1 MTAARAILP
10 TDFLALMAHRGL
22 SCRNEARP
30 FERLGAADASPN
42 PIEAAL
48 DPWLPFATGRR
59 AWISAQRGR
68 LHGLVSVRRRGGR
81 QAWEI
86 DCLID
91 ATADLSAVTGLLEC
105 ATLEA
110 GRTGTEK
117 IFLRLPAE
125 SALLPVARTAGFA
138 PYANETLYF
147 RSAPLDDLQGSGPV
161 REMTQQDLYP
171 AFRLYNLSQ
180 PETRRRLEATTFAE
194 WQASLEQRWLKGGVQ
209 FVAEAE
215 GQLTGII
222 RAARLPQ
229 GLLVD
234 VLAKWQ
240 SPEKTRDLVGAAIR
254 TTGAV
259 HNGCFVLIGEE
270 SGLAGGFEN
279 LGFRPLSSYVSLLC
293 RTASVARLGKL
304 IPNIPRTAVVT

>member
-1 MTAARAILP
+1 MLP
-10 TDFLALMAHRGL
+10 TDFLALVSHRGL
-22 SCRNEARP
+22 ACRNEVRP
-30 FERLGAADASPN
+30 FERLGSGDASPN
-42 PIEAAL
+42 PIEAAIE
-48 DPWLPFATGRR
+48 PWLSFATGRH
-59 AWISAQRGR
+59 AWISARLGR
-68 LHGLVSVRRRGGR
+68 LHGLVSVRRRGAR
-81 QAWEI
+81 HAWEM

-91 ATADLSAVTGLLEC
+91 VTPDLSAVTGLLEC
-105 ATLEA
+105 AALEA
-110 GRTGTEK
+110 GRAAIEK
-117 IFLRLPAE
+117 IFARLPAE
-125 SALLPVARTAGFA
+125 STLLPVARTAGFV
-138 PYANETLYF
+138 PYANEALYF
-147 RSAPLDDLQGSGPV
+147 RSGPLDDLQGRGPV

-180 PETRRRLEATTFAE
+180 PETRRRLEAATFAE
-194 WQASLEQRWLKGGVQ
+194 WQASLERRWLKGGVQ
-209 FVAEAE
+209 FVAEEE
-215 GQLTGII
+215 GQLTGVI

-240 SPEKTRDLVGAAIR
+240 SADRIRDLVGAAIR
-254 TTGAV
+254 TTGSV

-279 LGFRPLSSYVSLLC
+279 LGFRPVGSYVSLLC